1 MQMWMVWAWEE
12 IYKVF
17 FLNLEKKHGIHNQV
31 WKLIVKKKE
40 ITDPKEESNSI
51 KVFYEK
57 LFKQNYSK
65 INVEKWEFL
74 NSQDTKT
81 LTNNNQ
87 TYAKMKYKKLIY
99 LTLWKVW
106 KTNSQQTVYV
116 KKKIYCRKWWI
127 ISDITE
133 ISDCLRVS
141 SNYG

>member
-1 MQMWMVWAWEE
+1 M
-12 IYKVF
+12 
-17 FLNLEKKHGIHNQV
+17 
-31 WKLIVKKKE
+31 KE

-116 KKKIYCRKWWI
+116 KKRSIAE
-127 ISDITE
+127 S
-133 ISDCLRVS
+133 
-141 SNYG
+141 GG